1 MAELEFLCGSQADEE
16 EDEEREEEEE
26 EELKRLSYD
35 NDQQQQQPFNPRAW
49 FDILKHR
56 LSSSTTA
63 KRNRDSATAAADGSR
78 QLWTNEIIKLAGA
91 RIIQSRSSMQ
101 GIDVPSMLNNPFHIF
116 PPASDDGG
124 LTPEEAKNVEL
135 MEYLL
140 ACAEKVGKRSFD
152 RAAGL
157 LNICDRLAS
166 QTGNPVQR
174 VGYYFCNALR
184 QRIEIEQTGG
194 RGIIGGGGYKKPF
207 DSDTAVTLPDK
218 NATEFRNR
226 VPFYNASQLAAV
238 QIMVENVAGEK
249 RIHLIELRTGCGL
262 PAIALMQ
269 ALSVRADPI
278 ELLRITALAHDAAEE
293 QFMEGSG
300 RRLADFARGMGL
312 PFSFN
317 VVRFC
322 TFPSGA
328 HKDQLDLEP
337 NEAAVV
343 LSEFALGPMIGR
355 PKLLEAMMKLIRAV
369 RPRVMVVIET
379 EANHN
384 APDFG
389 HRFVEALFTV
399 GGYFDSLATCMEG
412 NEEARAAVESWY
424 LNDRIRNVLVAE
436 GEERIIRD
444 VKIRVWRKYFA
455 RFGMLEIPVRGLALQ
470 HANLVIR
477 RSPYAASCLVALD
490 YKSLMIGWKDVPL
503 LFVSAWKFMKAIPH

>member
-1 MAELEFLCGSQADEE
+1 
-16 EDEEREEEEE
+16 
-26 EELKRLSYD
+26 
-35 NDQQQQQPFNPRAW
+35 
-49 FDILKHR
+49 
-56 LSSSTTA
+56 
-63 KRNRDSATAAADGSR
+63 
-78 QLWTNEIIKLAGA
+78 
-91 RIIQSRSSMQ
+91 
-101 GIDVPSMLNNPFHIF
+101 
-116 PPASDDGG
+116 
-124 LTPEEAKNVEL
+124 
-135 MEYLL
+135 MECLL
-140 ACAEKVGKRSFD
+140 ACAEKVGKGSFD
-152 RAAGL
+152 RAIGL
-157 LNICDRLAS
+157 LSICDRLAS

-194 RGIIGGGGYKKPF
+194 GRGITGGGGYKKPF

-238 QIMVENVAGEK
+238 QIMVENVAVEK

-269 ALSVRADPI
+269 ALSVRPDPI

-355 PKLLEAMMKLIRAV
+355 PMLLEAMMKLIRAV

-436 GEERIIRD
+436 GEERVIRD

-477 RSPYAASCLVALD
+477 RSPYAASCLMALD